1 MMALSPRIAVSMR
14 KTQNKMTSRGKLAI
28 DDNSSRVKG
37 RWLGELANHQRTL
50 LESLRDLASEPLQS
64 LMTVLVI
71 AIALALPGALY
82 LAVENMERLGGD
94 VEASTQ
100 ITVFVELDASQYAL
114 SGLESQL
121 QSLAGVKRVNFISR
135 EEALVEFQELSGFGN
150 ALEAMDDSPLPPV
163 FTVQPDSVEFEQAGE
178 IAAQI
183 EKFEN
188 VDLVKVD
195 MQWLERLRSMLEIG
209 EKLITALGVTLG
221 LGVLLAVASTI
232 RLAIQSRTDEII
244 VIRLV
249 GGTDSYIRRPF
260 LYTGLVIGFTGALIA
275 LFFLFISVTWLNVS
289 IENLARLYESR
300 FSLHNLSFRGFF
312 GVIAI
317 GSALGLLGAWF
328 AVQKHLQGVE
338 P

>member
-1 MMALSPRIAVSMR
+1 MVALQRIVVNVRQTPSNIAA
-14 KTQNKMTSRGKLAI
+14 KGKQGI
-28 DDNSSRVKG
+28 DNNTLRVKG
-37 RWLGELANHQRTL
+37 RWIGELANHRRTL
-50 LESLRDLASEPLQS
+50 TDSLRDLASEPLQS

-82 LAVENMERLGGD
+82 LAVENLERLGGD

-100 ITVFVELDASQYAL
+100 ITVFVDLEATQYAI
-114 SGLESQL
+114 SELESKL
-121 QSLAGVKRVNFISR
+121 QTLAGVRRISFISR
-135 EEALVEFQELSGFGN
+135 EESLEEFQELSGFGS
-150 ALEAMDDSPLPPV
+150 ALEAMEDSPLPPV
-163 FTVQPDSVEFEQAGE
+163 FSVQPDSVEFERAGE

-209 EKLITALGVTLG
+209 QKLITALGVTLG

-260 LYTGLVIGFTGALIA
+260 LYTGLIIGFTGALIA
-275 LFFLFISVTWLNVS
+275 VLFLYASVTWLNVS
-289 IENLARLYESR
+289 IEELANLYESR
-300 FSLHNLSFRGFF
+300 FSLQNLSFRGLL
-312 GVIAI
+312 GVIGI

-328 AVQKHLQGVE
+328 AVEKHLQSVE

>member
-1 MMALSPRIAVSMR
+1 MVINVRQ
-14 KTQNKMTSRGKLAI
+14 TQNNTAAKGKQAI
-28 DDNSSRVKG
+28 DNNTSRVKG
-37 RWLGELANHQRTL
+37 RWFGELANHQRTL
-50 LESLRDLASEPLQS
+50 TDSLRDLASEPLQS

-82 LAVENMERLGGD
+82 LAVENLERLGGD

-100 ITVFVELDASQYAL
+100 ITVFVDLEATQYAI
-114 SGLESQL
+114 SELESKL
-121 QSLAGVKRVNFISR
+121 QTLVGVKRINFISR
-135 EEALVEFQELSGFGN
+135 EQSLTEFQELSGFGS
-150 ALEAMDDSPLPPV
+150 ALEAMEHSPLPPV
-163 FTVQPDSVEFEQAGE
+163 FSVQPDSVEFERAGE

-209 EKLITALGVTLG
+209 QKLITALGVTLG

-260 LYTGLVIGFTGALIA
+260 LYTGLIIGFTGALIA
-275 LFFLFISVTWLNVS
+275 VLFLYASVTWLNVS
-289 IENLARLYESR
+289 IEELANLYESR
-300 FSLHNLSFRGFF
+300 FSLQNLSFRGLL
-312 GVIAI
+312 GVIGI

-328 AVQKHLQGVE
+328 AVEKHLQSVE

>member
-1 MMALSPRIAVSMR
+1 MARSLRIVEDVR
-14 KTQNKMTSRGKLAI
+14 KTLKDNRDRRKFVI
-28 DDNSSRVKG
+28 DNNATRVKG
-37 RWLGELANHQRTL
+37 RWRGELANHQRTIL
-50 LESLRDLASEPLQS
+50 DSLRDLSTEPLQS
-64 LMTVLVI
+64 LITVLVI

-82 LAVENMERLGGD
+82 LAVENLERLGGD
-94 VEASTQ
+94 IEASTQ
-100 ITVFVELDASQYAL
+100 ITVFVDLDASQYAI
-114 SGLESQL
+114 SELESQL
-121 QSLAGVKRVNFISR
+121 QTLTGVKRITFISR
-135 EEALVEFQELSGFGN
+135 AEALTEFQELSGFGS
-150 ALEAMDDSPLPPV
+150 ALDAMEDSPLPPI
-163 FTVQPDSVEFEQAGE
+163 FAVQPDSVEFDRAGE

-209 EKLITALGVTLG
+209 QKLITALGITLG

-260 LYTGLVIGFTGALIA
+260 LYTGLIIGLTGALLA
-275 LFFLFISVTWLNVS
+275 VLFLSFSVIWLNVS
-289 IENLARLYESR
+289 IENLASLYESR
-300 FSLHNLSFRGFF
+300 FSLHNLSFRGFL
-312 GVIAI
+312 GVIGI

-328 AVQKHLQGVE
+328 AVEKHLQSIE
-338 P
+338 L

>member
-1 MMALSPRIAVSMR
+1 
-14 KTQNKMTSRGKLAI
+14 
-28 DDNSSRVKG
+28 
-37 RWLGELANHQRTL
+37 LANHRRTL
-50 LESLRDLASEPLQS
+50 TDSLRDLASEPLQS

-82 LAVENMERLGGD
+82 LAVENLERLGGD

-100 ITVFVELDASQYAL
+100 ITVFVDLEATQYAI
-114 SGLESQL
+114 SELESKL
-121 QSLAGVKRVNFISR
+121 QTLAGVRRISFISR
-135 EEALVEFQELSGFGN
+135 EESLEEFQELSGFGS
-150 ALEAMDDSPLPPV
+150 ALEAMEDSPLPPV
-163 FTVQPDSVEFEQAGE
+163 FSVQPDSVEFERAGE

-209 EKLITALGVTLG
+209 QKLITALGVTLG

-260 LYTGLVIGFTGALIA
+260 LYTGLIIGFTGALIA
-275 LFFLFISVTWLNVS
+275 VLFLYASVTWLNVS
-289 IENLARLYESR
+289 IEELANLYESR
-300 FSLHNLSFRGFF
+300 FSLQNLSFRGLL
-312 GVIAI
+312 GVIGI

-328 AVQKHLQGVE
+328 AVEKHLQSVE

>member
-1 MMALSPRIAVSMR
+1 MVALQRIVVNVRQTPSNIAA
-14 KTQNKMTSRGKLAI
+14 KGKQGI
-28 DDNSSRVKG
+28 DNNTLRVKG
-37 RWLGELANHQRTL
+37 RWIGELANHRRTL
-50 LESLRDLASEPLQS
+50 TDSLRDLASEPLQS

-82 LAVENMERLGGD
+82 LAVENLERLGGD

-100 ITVFVELDASQYAL
+100 ITVFVDLEATQYAI
-114 SGLESQL
+114 SELENKL
-121 QSLAGVKRVNFISR
+121 QMLAGVRRISFISR
-135 EEALVEFQELSGFGN
+135 EESLEEFQELSGFGS
-150 ALEAMDDSPLPPV
+150 ALEAMEDSPLPPV
-163 FTVQPDSVEFEQAGE
+163 FSVQPDSVEFERAGE

-183 EKFEN
+183 EKFKD

-209 EKLITALGVTLG
+209 QKLITALGVTLG

-260 LYTGLVIGFTGALIA
+260 LYTGLIIGFTGALIA
-275 LFFLFISVTWLNVS
+275 VLFLYASVTWLNVS
-289 IENLARLYESR
+289 IEELASLYESR
-300 FSLHNLSFRGFF
+300 FSLQNLSFRGLL
-312 GVIAI
+312 GVIGI

-328 AVQKHLQGVE
+328 AVEKHLQSVE

>member
-1 MMALSPRIAVSMR
+1 MVINVRQ
-14 KTQNKMTSRGKLAI
+14 TQNNTAAKGKQAI
-28 DDNSSRVKG
+28 DNNISRVKG
-37 RWLGELANHQRTL
+37 RWVGELANHQRTL
-50 LESLRDLASEPLQS
+50 TDSLRDLASEPLQS

-82 LAVENMERLGGD
+82 LAVENLERLGGD

-100 ITVFVELDASQYAL
+100 ITVFVDLEATQYAI
-114 SGLESQL
+114 SELESKL
-121 QSLAGVKRVNFISR
+121 QTLAGVRRISFISR
-135 EEALVEFQELSGFGN
+135 EESLEEFQELSGFGS
-150 ALEAMDDSPLPPV
+150 ALEAMEDSPLPPV
-163 FTVQPDSVEFEQAGE
+163 FSVQPDSVEFERAGE

-183 EKFEN
+183 EKFED

-209 EKLITALGVTLG
+209 QKLITALGVTLG

-260 LYTGLVIGFTGALIA
+260 LYTGLIIGFIGALIA
-275 LFFLFISVTWLNVS
+275 VLFLYASVTWLNVS
-289 IENLARLYESR
+289 IEELASLYESR
-300 FSLHNLSFRGFF
+300 FSLQNLSFRGLL
-312 GVIAI
+312 GVIGI

-328 AVQKHLQGVE
+328 AVEKHLQSVE

>member
-1 MMALSPRIAVSMR
+1 MVINVRQ
-14 KTQNKMTSRGKLAI
+14 TQNNTAAKGNQAI
-28 DDNSSRVKG
+28 DNNTSRVKG
-37 RWLGELANHQRTL
+37 RWVGELANHQRTL
-50 LESLRDLASEPLQS
+50 TDSLRDLASEPLQS

-82 LAVENMERLGGD
+82 LAVENLERLGGD

-100 ITVFVELDASQYAL
+100 ITVFVDLEATQYAI
-114 SGLESQL
+114 SELESKL
-121 QSLAGVKRVNFISR
+121 QTLAGVRRISFISR
-135 EEALVEFQELSGFGN
+135 EESLKEFQELSGFGS
-150 ALEAMDDSPLPPV
+150 ALEAMEDSPLPPV
-163 FTVQPDSVEFEQAGE
+163 FSVQPDSVEFERAGE

-209 EKLITALGVTLG
+209 QKLITALGVTLG

-260 LYTGLVIGFTGALIA
+260 LYTGLIIGFTGALIA
-275 LFFLFISVTWLNVS
+275 VLFLYASVTWLNVS
-289 IENLARLYESR
+289 IEELASLYESR
-300 FSLHNLSFRGFF
+300 FSLQNLSFRGLL
-312 GVIAI
+312 GVIGI

-328 AVQKHLQGVE
+328 AVEKHLQSVE